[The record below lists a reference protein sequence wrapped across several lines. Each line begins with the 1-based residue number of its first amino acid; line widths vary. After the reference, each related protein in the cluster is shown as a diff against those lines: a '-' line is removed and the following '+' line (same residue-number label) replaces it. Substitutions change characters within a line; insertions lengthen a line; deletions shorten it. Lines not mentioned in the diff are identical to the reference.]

1 MSGKRAT
8 PTVAKP
14 KSLKKNTSPE
24 NTLHAKQKE
33 TVRVALERNQRKAE
47 IEALRASVPSV
58 GRKLVFSSETPK
70 RGPGARGSLELPTP
84 SAAAGAGT
92 HEPAVRGSGAASLER
107 FRQMIAAQKNG
118 SKKGGGN
125 RGTRRVRPRASQT
138 RRKLKQLAF
147 SG

>member
-1 MSGKRAT
+1 
-8 PTVAKP
+8 VAKP
-14 KSLKKNTSPE
+14 KSLKKNVSPE
-24 NTLHAKQKE
+24 NYLHMMQKA
-33 TVRVALERNQRKAE
+33 RVKTAINRNQRKAE

-70 RGPGARGSLELPTP
+70 RGPGARGSLELSTP

-107 FRQMIAAQKNG
+107 LRQIIAAKKNG